1 MCVCPPKKGDKGDPK
16 TAAPTE
22 VSQLLSD
29 IGDDMY
35 QQYRS
40 LTRQPGDFDPPAGF
54 AINVS
59 RVWGGHNGDFGG
71 G

>member
-1 MCVCPPKKGDKGDPK
+1 MPPASPEGDKGDPK
-16 TAAPTE
+16 SAAPSE

-59 RVWGGHNGDFGG
+59 GGQGFWGGL
-71 G
+71 